1 MTYSQYFSA
10 ISTGLILAATPGE
23 SFAGFRD
30 DIGLTALLTELGGS
44 APTGAG
50 ISVSQVEAPLAN
62 TNSYQP
68 DSANPELTGKT
79 ISPKSGVASASWHA
93 TLVAR
98 YYSGSSSGLAPG
110 ITQIDAYEVN
120 NWLQTGFLHWGN
132 SIAAPNVESRRIQ
145 NHSWVL
151 TTTGNQTWDEEIL
164 RRFDYAIQRDGFVA
178 IVGLNNDNATAVPAL
193 MASSYNSI
201 SVGVPSGFHSSGGT
215 TFDTAGRIKPEI
227 VAPSSDYAVSYSC
240 GVVSGAA
247 ALLLQTADASPSLI
261 NARANSEVI
270 KALLL
275 AGATKS
281 PFPGWTRTSTQPLD
295 LVYGAGQLNI
305 QNSYHL
311 LMAGEYAASS
321 SVTVSNRGWDFAA
334 SAASA
339 ARYYFD
345 VPAGY
350 ALTNFSVVLTWNRAV
365 VDTGLGPIFSMQV
378 SVANLNLRLYNATNF
393 TLGTLLDSSLST
405 NQNVEHIFT
414 HTLPAGRYALEV
426 TSDTT
431 GTDYAIAWGGTLQ
444 AQISTSVNQPA
455 WGTVSP
461 ASGNYSLGNPVSFLA
476 VPAPYFLFDHW
487 SGNLAGTN
495 NPIPLTV
502 TSNMTVAA
510 VFAEQFTT
518 NHPTP
523 YWWLA
528 SYGFTSNQENAVTN
542 VGANGFPLWQSYIAG
557 LNPTNPA
564 SQLRFTS
571 QSLVQGTNLL
581 LTWNTVPGRVYTLWT
596 STNLAN
602 NFTPLSGAVNLPA
615 TIQSFTN
622 PLSPNS
628 AREFYRLE
636 VHLP

>member
-1 MTYSQYFSA
+1 MG
-10 ISTGLILAATPGE
+10 TGYL
-23 SFAGFRD
+23 
-30 DIGLTALLTELGGS
+30 
-44 APTGAG
+44 
-50 ISVSQVEAPLAN
+50 N
-62 TNSYQP
+62 TLNS
-68 DSANPELTGKT
+68 L
-79 ISPKSGVASASWHA
+79 
-93 TLVAR
+93 
-98 YYSGSSSGLAPG
+98 
-110 ITQIDAYEVN
+110 
-120 NWLQTGFLHWGN
+120 
-132 SIAAPNVESRRIQ
+132 AAPNVESRRIQ
-145 NHSWVL
+145 NHSWVG
-151 TTTGNQTWDEEIL
+151 TGTQATDEDIL

-227 VAPSSDYAVSYSC
+227 VAPSTNYAVSYSC

-247 ALLLQTADASPSLI
+247 ALLLQTADASSSLI
-261 NARANSEVI
+261 NARTNSKVI

-281 PFPGWTRTSTQPLD
+281 QFPGWTRTSTQPLD
-295 LVYGAGQLNI
+295 LVYGAGQLNV

-311 LMAGEYAASS
+311 LVAGQQASSS
-321 SVTVSNRGWDFAA
+321 SVTVSNRGWNFAT

-345 VPAGY
+345 VPTGY
-350 ALTNFSVVLTWNRAV
+350 ALTNFSVVLTWNRKV
-365 VDTGLGPIFSMQV
+365 VDVGPGSFFTMQV
-378 SVANLNLRLYNATNF
+378 SVADLNLRLYNATNF
-393 TLGTLLDSSLST
+393 TLGVQLDSSLST

-414 HTLPAGRYALEV
+414 NTLGPGRYALEV

-431 GTDYAIAWGGTLQ
+431 GTDYALAWGGTLQ

-461 ASGNYSLGNPVSFLA
+461 ASGNYTLGTPVTFVA
-476 VPAPYFLFDHW
+476 TPATYFLFNNW
-487 SGNLAGTN
+487 SGNLSGTN
-495 NPIPLTV
+495 NSIPLTV
-502 TSNMTVAA
+502 TSNMTATA
-510 VFAEQFTT
+510 VFAEKVTT

-571 QSLVQGTNLL
+571 QSLLQGTNLL
-581 LTWNTVPGRVYTLWT
+581 LTWNTVTGRVYTLWT
-596 STNLAN
+596 STNLTN
-602 NFTPLSGAVNLPA
+602 IFTPQSGAVNLPA

-622 PLSPNS
+622 PLAPNS
-628 AREFYRLE
+628 SRQFYRLE